1 MDESAYTRLVHMFIK
16 LKNCSD
22 GFQDEP
28 LYVNAHHITAVYDHA
43 KVKDGSLTTFVHSS
57 MGTPITWE
65 VEESAK
71 QVMDLIEEAKL

>member
-1 MDESAYTRLVHMFIK
+1 M
-16 LKNCSD
+16 
-22 GFQDEP
+22 
-28 LYVNAHHITAVYDHA
+28 
-43 KVKDGSLTTFVHSS
+43 KDGSLTTFVHSS